1 MLRHWPHQSPSYS
14 SRCHR
19 QTLSFLKHLD
29 PVNLLLVKLHLM
41 QRTRVCQCLHH
52 SQARS
57 PCRCQRHNLLL
68 IPEILLKA
76 TLAQGTC
83 GQKQDQ
89 QAAAAW
95 IKKSADQNYAPA
107 FAALAHFLSCG
118 KGVAK
123 DEKS

>member
-1 MLRHWPHQSPSYS
+1 
-14 SRCHR
+14 
-19 QTLSFLKHLD
+19 
-29 PVNLLLVKLHLM
+29 M
-41 QRTRVCQCLHH
+41 QHD
-52 SQARS
+52 A
-57 PCRCQRHNLLL
+57 L
-68 IPEILLKA
+68 ITDLLKRARLYERDRDYPASFASYLKAAELGHPPSQFYCGA

-118 KGVAK
+118 KGVVK